1 MDKSRASP
9 KFFPD
14 DLRSSTEIILC
25 STLVLTV
32 DGVNHENCHRV
43 YCHRVYCHR
52 VYMKLVQLINGLV
65 DMVVLICSMLSITTD
80 FTELSSDTVTD

>member
-25 STLVLTV
+25 SALGLTV
-32 DGVNHENCHRV
+32 DGVNHEN
-43 YCHRVYCHR
+43 CHRVYCHR